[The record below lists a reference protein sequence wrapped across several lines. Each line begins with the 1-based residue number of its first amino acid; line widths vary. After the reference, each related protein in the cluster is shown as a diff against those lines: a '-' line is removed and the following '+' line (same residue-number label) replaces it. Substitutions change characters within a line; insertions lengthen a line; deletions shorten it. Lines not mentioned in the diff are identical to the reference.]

1 MRDSWGFAPLS
12 AQYKAWIHA
21 RSKKMKVI
29 LLERIAKLGKMG
41 EIVNVKPGF
50 ARNFLLPQAKALRAN
65 EANMEKFEAEKSQL
79 LSLNA
84 ELKTGAEEIAGNM
97 KSFSVTAIR
106 AASESGQLYGSV
118 STRDIAALIV
128 EAGVDVKRTQ
138 VSLTAPIKTVGI
150 SVALVTLHPEV
161 QIEVNVNVAR
171 STDEAERQAAGE
183 DITVET
189 FEDEY
194 EFEAFDE
201 DADDVLG
208 DIVETTDSEDE
219 KSDD

>member
-1 MRDSWGFAPLS
+1 
-12 AQYKAWIHA
+12 
-21 RSKKMKVI
+21 MKVI

-50 ARNFLLPQAKALRAN
+50 ARNFLLPQTKALRAN
-65 EANMEKFEAEKSQL
+65 DANMAKYEAEKEQL
-79 LSLNA
+79 IALNA
-84 ELKTGAEEIAGNM
+84 DLMTSAEATSEQMQNY
-97 KSFSVTAIR
+97 SVVAIR

-118 STRDIAALIV
+118 STRDIAKLV
-128 EAGVDVKRTQ
+128 TEAGISIKRSQ
-138 VSLTAPIKTVGI
+138 VSLTSPIKAVGI
-150 SVALVTLHPEV
+150 STAMVALHPEV
-161 QIEVNVNVAR
+161 MIEISVNVAR

-201 DADDVLG
+201 DADDILG
-208 DIVETTDSEDE
+208 DIVETVNADEDE
-219 KSDD
+219 DKKSD

>member
-1 MRDSWGFAPLS
+1 
-12 AQYKAWIHA
+12 
-21 RSKKMKVI
+21 MKVI

-50 ARNFLLPQAKALRAN
+50 ARNFLLPQTKALRAN
-65 EANMEKFEAEKSQL
+65 DANMAKYEAEKEQL
-79 LSLNA
+79 IALNA
-84 ELKTGAEEIAGNM
+84 DLMTSAEATSEKMQNY
-97 KSFSVTAIR
+97 SVVAIR

-118 STRDIAALIV
+118 STRDIAKLV
-128 EAGVDVKRTQ
+128 TEAGISINRSQ

-150 SVALVTLHPEV
+150 STALVALHPEV
-161 QIEVNVNVAR
+161 QIKISVNVAR

-201 DADDVLG
+201 DADDILG
-208 DIVETTDSEDE
+208 DIVETADADEDKKE
-219 KSDD
+219 D